1 MKNLTPL
8 LLLVFCTVSNA
19 QLGGLLKDLNSLK
32 KNLVDSTDSSKPNA
46 EIKSNNTDLPVQNKG
61 FSYVDR
67 IPKNDPT
74 DCSQYIDDPSKS
86 NSTTFQ
92 PRSKFTKNDFDNS
105 AGDGDKSKID
115 ANGNLAG
122 TQIKNVGATTFNL
135 TSNGRNFGSVQVRP
149 HNLVHMI
156 SPDWSVGGVDMN
168 IDASH
173 ISLQNCPIAKIE
185 RLDDFESIAISCYD
199 QQVPAFRQFQFLRNN
214 RNGTM
219 ILESQRFRTCGPKT
233 LIPNSEFYKQL
244 TSRFSCHDKQLLEKR
259 TSTFEKLTFK
269 NKSTDEIIEVRASIN
284 EDKSF
289 PNCGNDGHVTF
300 DLSNPNNSSRFKLVN
315 QVMDKSASGQKKST
329 F

>member
-1 MKNLTPL
+1 MKKLIPL
-8 LLLVFCTVSNA
+8 LLILFCTASNA

-32 KNLVDSTDSSKPNA
+32 KNIVESTDSSKPNI
-46 EIKSNNTDLPVQNKG
+46 ENKSNNTDLPVQNKG

-74 DCSQYIDDPSKS
+74 DCSGYIDDPTKS
-86 NSTTFQ
+86 NSVTFQ
-92 PRSKFTKNDFDNS
+92 PRSKFTKNDFQNS
-105 AGDGDKSKID
+105 VGDGDKTKID
-115 ANGNLAG
+115 SRGNLAG
-122 TQIKNVGATTFNL
+122 TQTKNVAATTFNL
-135 TSNGRNFGSVQVRP
+135 ISNGRNFGSVPVNS
-149 HNLVHMI
+149 HILVQMNN
-156 SPDWSVGGVDMN
+156 PDWSLGGVDMN
-168 IDASH
+168 IDTGLIA
-173 ISLQNCPIAKIE
+173 LQNCPIAKIE

-199 QQVPAFRQFQFLRNN
+199 QQVPAFRQFQFLRNS

-244 TSRFSCHDKQLLEKR
+244 TSRFSCHEKQLLEKR

-269 NKSTDEIIEVRASIN
+269 NKSTDEIVEVRASSN
-284 EDKSF
+284 ENNSF

-315 QVMDKSASGQKKST
+315 EVMDKSASGQKKSA